1 MGASGMSYL
10 LAMSTPAL
18 AVNVEVLSSQWS
30 LLDHAQEWSDFSQ
43 VNDQAT
49 NTWAS
54 SVVFEGMHCT
64 ACAINIE
71 EALMAVPGVLSA
83 QISAA
88 SHRGRIVWSAQT
100 TKPSHW
106 MKAVA
111 KLGYT
116 TLPANDALA
125 NEVRRADA
133 RKMLWRLGV
142 AGLCMMQ
149 VLTDADDLVVAS
161 TQSRWVSVRLQ
172 VPFDAAMPG
181 SYPVKFFIET
191 TGHDDH
197 EHEKLEEKSVFLIPR

>member
-1 MGASGMSYL
+1 MTASYMAYL
-10 LAMSTPAL
+10 RSMSTQAL
-18 AVNVEVLSSQWS
+18 TTDVEVLSSQWS

-43 VNDQAT
+43 VNDQST
-49 NTWAS
+49 NTWTS

-125 NEVRRADA
+125 NEMRRADA
-133 RKMLWRLGV
+133 RKMLWRLGHALGRPGLGSHIGLGLV
-142 AGLCMMQ
+142 AWLGAQPCAL
-149 VLTDADDLVVAS
+149 VLGRVHALVEHV
-161 TQSRWVSVRLQ
+161 SRQ
-172 VPFDAAMPG
+172 
-181 SYPVKFFIET
+181 K
-191 TGHDDH
+191 HQ
-197 EHEKLEEKSVFLIPR
+197 EE